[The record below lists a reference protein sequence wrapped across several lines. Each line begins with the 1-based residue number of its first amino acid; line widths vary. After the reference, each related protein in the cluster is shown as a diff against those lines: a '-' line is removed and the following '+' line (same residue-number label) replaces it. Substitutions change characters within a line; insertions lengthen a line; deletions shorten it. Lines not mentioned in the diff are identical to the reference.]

1 VRILL
6 LSDIHANLEALD
18 ACLAAAPSFDSI
30 VNLGDIVGYG
40 ASPNEVA
47 DRSREL
53 GKLFVRGNH
62 DKAATGLMELDDF
75 NPMAAAA
82 AIWTRNALTPQNLEW
97 LRGLPHGPVSVPEFP
112 DIQLVHGSPNDE
124 DEYVVSLGDA
134 LAPLITIT
142 MPLTFFGHTH
152 LQGGFFANGSSADGF
167 RPEYRTVG
175 QAESVSLHL
184 KNNARYLINPG
195 SVGQPRDGDWRA
207 AFALYDSEAQV
218 VHFHRTPY
226 NLKAAQDRIFEANLP
241 ADFPPDRPAA
251 LVGDP
256 GGDGA
261 RGDAP
266 RLQKN
271 QRPVVRERGWDPGCL
286 TGARLSGD
294 DQRPRSPNAVDD
306 LGDERIDGKRVEH
319 VRLKP
324 DATGSRRRHQP
335 GSSRRC
341 RQDRSSPSDSWRDT
355 ADDSPQRNRT
365 HPPLR
370 SRW

>member
-6 LSDIHANLEALD
+6 VSDIHANLEALD

-40 ASPNEVA
+40 ASPNEVV

-53 GKLFVRGNH
+53 GKVFVRGNH
-62 DKAATGLMELDDF
+62 DKAATGLMDLDDF

-82 AIWTRNALTPQNLEW
+82 AIWTRNALTPQNLLW
-97 LRGLPHGPVSVPEFP
+97 LRALPHGPVSLPDSP

-134 LAPLITIT
+134 LAPLITLT

-184 KNNARYLINPG
+184 KNDARYLINPG

-207 AFALYDSEAQV
+207 AFALYDSEANV

-226 NLKAAQDRIFEANLP
+226 NLKGAQDRIFDANLP
-241 ADFPPDRPAA
+241 SRLATRLAA
-251 LVGDP
+251 G
-256 GGDGA
+256 
-261 RGDAP
+261 R
-266 RLQKN
+266 
-271 QRPVVRERGWDPGCL
+271 
-286 TGARLSGD
+286 
-294 DQRPRSPNAVDD
+294 
-306 LGDERIDGKRVEH
+306 
-319 VRLKP
+319 
-324 DATGSRRRHQP
+324 
-335 GSSRRC
+335 
-341 RQDRSSPSDSWRDT
+341 
-355 ADDSPQRNRT
+355 
-365 HPPLR
+365 
-370 SRW
+370 